1 MVVSDLLPRS
11 FLSGLVDLIF
21 GGLVGLGLKSFVG
34 FVFFDF
40 SDSFD
45 FGGLVGLVF
54 SDLSDFEDDSADS
67 DGGLPVVG
75 VVVLVS
81 SLLVELDFF
90 EVVGFFVVVVV
101 VVSSLLVLSNGSS
114 STLVDEL
121 TIVSSLV
128 DELTIVSCDVKLLD
142 IFFQSFEESFDQS
155 LELYHLLNLLLS
167 HPCFLFFNHQLKRFH
182 LC

>member
-21 GGLVGLGLKSFVG
+21 GGLVGLGLNSFVG

-90 EVVGFFVVVVV
+90 EVVGFFVVVAA
-101 VVSSLLVLSNGSS
+101 VVSSS

-121 TIVSSLV
+121 TIVSS
-128 DELTIVSCDVKLLD
+128 DVELLD
-142 IFFQSFEESFDQS
+142 FFFQSFEESFDQS
-155 LELYHLLNLLLS
+155 FEEYHLLNLLLS